1 MVKSNATSRSNA
13 TGNSK
18 KCSHSA
24 ASSTSSKKKIVSPA
38 DSVAFANLSTG
49 QKISGSNYFPQPL
62 YERMNQDLHLTGKA
76 ERTRSGYLRAVRKL
90 AEYCKTSPDK
100 ITEDQL
106 RHYFLYL
113 KNDLEYAYGS
123 LRVALSG
130 VKFFYSVTCKRPW
143 NIFAMLKLQ
152 NVQTLPEV
160 ITIEQVHRIIDTAT
174 TLRMKTYFWTV
185 YSLGLRL
192 NEGLHLEVG
201 DIDAP
206 RGMVHVHRGK
216 GAKDRYLPLPTCT
229 LHILRLY
236 WSTHRHPRLLFPA
249 DGRNHALRKGV
260 VSQATTP
267 MSEKAV
273 QDAIVL
279 ITDKLNFGKKVST
292 HTLRHSYA
300 THLLEAGVSLKAI
313 QKFMGHSSLQTT
325 MVYLHLTQTA
335 EADARST
342 VEKLFQRQP
351 EQIDSTTI
359 VEPRQQLQKTL
370 EPEKTPKTKPVKQPQ
385 AQPTK
390 PARRR

>member
-1 MVKSNATSRSNA
+1 
-13 TGNSK
+13 
-18 KCSHSA
+18 
-24 ASSTSSKKKIVSPA
+24 
-38 DSVAFANLSTG
+38 
-49 QKISGSNYFPQPL
+49 
-62 YERMNQDLHLTGKA
+62 MNQDLHLTGKA
-76 ERTRSGYLRAVRKL
+76 DRTRTGYLRAVKKL
-90 AEYCKTSPDK
+90 AEYCQTSPDK
-100 ITEDQL
+100 ITQEQL

-130 VKFFYSVTCKRPW
+130 VKFFYSVTCKRSW
-143 NIFAMLKLQ
+143 DIFSMLKLQ
-152 NVQTLPEV
+152 NIQTLPEV
-160 ITIEQVHRIIDTAT
+160 ITIEQVNRIIDTAT

-206 RGMVHVHRGK
+206 RAMVHVHRGK

-229 LHILRLY
+229 LNILRLY

-249 DGRNHALRKGV
+249 DGRNHTLRTGV
-260 VSQATTP
+260 VSQATKP
-267 MSEKAV
+267 MSETAV

-279 ITDKLNFGKKVST
+279 ITGKLNFGKKVST

-300 THLLEAGVSLKAI
+300 THLLEAGVGLKAI

-325 MVYLHLTQTA
+325 MMYLHLTQTA

-351 EQIDSTTI
+351 EQIDGLTT
-359 VEPRQQLQKTL
+359 VDQRQPTQKTQATQATQATQ
-370 EPEKTPKTKPVKQPQ
+370 TPPTGNQPQ
-385 AQPTK
+385 SQPTK